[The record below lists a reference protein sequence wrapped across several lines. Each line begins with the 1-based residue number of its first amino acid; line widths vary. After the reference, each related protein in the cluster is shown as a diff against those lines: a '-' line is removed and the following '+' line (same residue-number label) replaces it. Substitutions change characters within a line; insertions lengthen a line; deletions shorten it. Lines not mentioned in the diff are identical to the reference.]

1 MNTNSIALEQE
12 QIDELLELLEMGENT
27 KGIFS
32 QLQAHSRGD
41 IKKINEEIATSIYMS
56 LGEIFDSLQS
66 QSNAIKMS
74 LPLVIEKMRRDLG
87 PAQKKARELVNRFN
101 ELGNL
106 PRGKV
111 RGDAQLA
118 FHRVISAE
126 MTDEL
131 NKVADRWGVERVQL
145 SWCDHEIM
153 VLSKE
158 VPIHNIFFSVLGD
171 EFARLIN
178 PTRYWEL
185 FNKRLDQI
193 DLRIRINTHRDIL
206 KSLFDIKT
214 MSNLI
219 LINTKKKDEDGN

>member
-12 QIDELLELLEMGENT
+12 QIDELLDLLEMGENT
-27 KGIFS
+27 KGICS

-56 LGEIFDSLQS
+56 LGDIFDSLQS
-66 QSNAIKMS
+66 QSNAIEMS
-74 LPLVIEKMRRDLG
+74 LPLVIEKMRRELG
-87 PAQKKARELVNRFN
+87 PAQIKARELVNRFN

-106 PRGKV
+106 PRGKI

-118 FHRVISAE
+118 FHRVISEE

-158 VPIHNIFFSVLGD
+158 VPIHNIFFPVLGD
-171 EFARLIN
+171 EFARLVN

-185 FNKRLDQI
+185 FNERLDQLDI
-193 DLRIRINTHRDIL
+193 RIRINERRDYL
-206 KSLFDIKT
+206 RSQFNIKNAIV
-214 MSNLI
+214 MQLI
-219 LINTKKKDEDGN
+219 K